1 MTSRPFYNTKAI
13 LSLNA
18 LSLALGFESELL
30 AELARNADK
39 YYRLAKP
46 ITKPD
51 GTIRQPFDATEPL
64 KEVHRRIKDRI
75 LCHLSFPY
83 YLTGSLK
90 GTSYRVN
97 AELHAGAR
105 IVICED
111 IEGFFPATSAT
122 VVFDVWR
129 HLCGF
134 SEDVAR
140 QLTALT
146 TKEGV
151 LPQGAI
157 TSSYL
162 ANLAFWRYEPL
173 LHDALLSQ
181 GIQYSRYVDDLTV
194 SSKGFLSAPR
204 QTEIIAQLYGMLR
217 KLGYRAKR
225 RKHEVFT
232 SRRQMRTT
240 KLVMNCRPAL
250 SRGERAAIRVAVF
263 QLEQRVASGDAGEDL
278 CKVLN
283 SVAGRVGKLKSFHE
297 HQGASLMQRVRSIRA
312 ALNCSGHHKSQ
323 SAG

>member
-1 MTSRPFYNTKAI
+1 MISQPFYNAKAI

-18 LSLALGFESELL
+18 LSSALGFESELL
-30 AELARNADK
+30 AELASNADK

-46 ITKPD
+46 ISKAD

-97 AELHAGAR
+97 AALHAGAR

-140 QLTALT
+140 QLTKLT
-146 TKEGV
+146 TKEGM

-173 LHDALLSQ
+173 LHDAMFSL

-194 SSKGFLSAPR
+194 SSKQFLSATQ
-204 QTEIIAQLYGMLR
+204 QTEVIAQLYGMLR

-232 SRRQMRTT
+232 SRRQMKTT

-250 SRGERAAIRVAVF
+250 PGRERAAIRAAVF
-263 QLEQRVASGDAGEDL
+263 QLEQRVASGEAGEEL
-278 CKVLN
+278 YKVLN

-297 HQGASLMQRVRSIRA
+297 PQGEALMRRVRNIREKLNASGA
-312 ALNCSGHHKSQ
+312 A
-323 SAG
+323 